1 MAKKDFSK
9 INPLERLSGAS
20 NTNKST
26 ELETEHPETVETEQ
40 ADLNQNNEKQK
51 TSFQKKKVGRPK
63 TKDVKNTCRNI
74 NVAIPIE
81 LLDKWNEI
89 KIIYGNNLT
98 AYITKLIE
106 NDMSSKYEQYKNI
119 LNSLKNI

>member
-20 NTNKST
+20 STNKST

-40 ADLNQNNEKQK
+40 ADLDQNNEKQK

-81 LLDKWNEI
+81 LLDKWEEV
-89 KIIYGNNLT
+89 KIIHSNNLT
-98 AYITKLIE
+98 AYITKLITK
-106 NDMSSKYEQYKNI
+106 DMDANYEKYKSI
-119 LNSLKNI
+119 LDSLKNI